1 VAVAYGLGNKT
12 GGSKMKVSKHNLKMK
27 TTNEIC
33 KIFDEE
39 GIAYEKG
46 YNKIVLYNWPLK
58 IEIVGNDENAARLYC
73 LPSIIATIMLS
84 KVVIRADYMEVAY
97 TNNNEKRVYV
107 GNADD
112 YIAFEALPKEEAR

>member
-1 VAVAYGLGNKT
+1 
-12 GGSKMKVSKHNLKMK
+12 MKVSKHNLKMK